1 METTNKREQ
10 SHACM
15 DSAEREGVRQ
25 SQQFSNSIVDIH
37 YQQTGA
43 ATAVNPLGM
52 REMQALAYE
61 ARNKRFLLIKAPP
74 ASGKSRALMYI
85 ALDKLVNQGIKKVVV
100 AVPEKS
106 IGRSFKNTNLM
117 NGGFFAN
124 WEVPTY
130 FNLTDVKNEQDKKGR
145 FLEFFQ
151 HAKAQILVCA
161 HATLRNGMKELNDD
175 AFNDV
180 LLAIDEFHHTS
191 ADANS
196 NLGDV
201 VRRVM
206 NNSTGHI
213 VAMTGSYFRGDGIP
227 VLRAEDEAKFY
238 PITYNYYQQLN
249 GYKYLK
255 NLILGY
261 HFYHG
266 SYLDHIGE
274 VLDTHKKTIIHIPSV
289 NQRASTGLGKYQE
302 TADIMKMIGTFDH
315 KDYNTGIYYVKTED
329 GRMLK
334 VADLVE
340 DEQKERNMVQG
351 YLQNIKDRDDVD
363 IIIALGTAKEG
374 FDWQWCEMCLTVG
387 VRGSLTEV
395 IQIIGR
401 CTRDSEG
408 KETARFV
415 NMIAMPEAEQAE
427 VKVAVNDFLKAIT
440 ASLLMEQVMA
450 PSWKFKSI
458 KDEDDD
464 NSDLTR
470 TIVVEGLKPLSSEK
484 TKTIVESQLDD
495 LKAAILQ
502 DDMMVKALSGSTTA
516 ETITQQIIPKIIR
529 ERYDLTDE
537 EVEEVRQRLLLDTI
551 IKGNDI
557 VDEKGNPISTITDDD
572 DKPSEGNRLI
582 KIANRFINIDKLSIN
597 LIDTINPFQRAY
609 EVISKSVDAKT
620 LKLIQD
626 TIAEQKYE
634 MTLEQAIILFKGP
647 LKTYVAEHNGKI
659 PSVDDPD
666 PKVREL
672 GVAYAKIWNQKRRQ
686 LSGLEIGE

>member
-1 METTNKREQ
+1 ME
-10 SHACM
+10 
-15 DSAEREGVRQ
+15 
-25 SQQFSNSIVDIH
+25 QFSDSIVDIS
-37 YQQTGA
+37 YQQTGT
-43 ATAVNPLGM
+43 ATAVNALGM

-61 ARNKRFLLIKAPP
+61 HRNKRFLLIKAPP
-74 ASGKSRALMYI
+74 ASGKSRALMFI
-85 ALDKLVNQGIKKVVV
+85 ALDKLEHQGIKKVVV

-106 IGRSFKNTNLM
+106 IGRSFKNTNLV

-124 WEVPTY
+124 WEVPPY

-145 FLEFFQ
+145 FKEFFLSSK
-151 HAKAQILVCA
+151 AKVLVCA
-161 HATLRNGMKELNDD
+161 HATLRNATKELSDD
-175 AFNDV
+175 TFDDV

-238 PITYNYYQQLN
+238 PVTYNYYQQLN

-289 NQRASTGLGKYQE
+289 NQRAATGLGKYQE
-302 TADIMKMIGTFDH
+302 TADIMKVVGTLDH
-315 KDYNTGIYYVKTED
+315 KDYITGIYYITTDD
-329 GRMLK
+329 GRTLK

-340 DEQKERNMVQG
+340 DEQKERNLVQG
-351 YLQNIKDRDDVD
+351 YLQNIKRADDVD

-401 CTRDSEG
+401 CTRDCEG

-415 NMIAMPEAEQAE
+415 NLIAMPDAEQAE

-450 PSWKFKSI
+450 PSWKFKSV
-458 KDEDDD
+458 KDEDDGKG
-464 NSDLTR
+464 DLTH
-470 TIVVEGLKPLSSEK
+470 TIVVEGLKPLSSVK
-484 TKTIVESQLDD
+484 TQTIVESQLDD

-502 DDMMVKALSGSTTA
+502 DDMVVKALSGSTTA
-516 ETITQQIIPKIIR
+516 ETITQHLIPKVIR
-529 ERYDLTDE
+529 ERYPDLNE
-537 EVEEVRQRLLLDTI
+537 GEVEEVRQRVLLDTI

-557 VDEKGNPISTITDDD
+557 VNEKGEPISAIPNGNDDEQ
-572 DKPSEGNRLI
+572 PSEGNRLI

-620 LKLIQD
+620 LKVIQD
-626 TIAEQKYE
+626 TIAEQKYD
-634 MTLEQAIILFKGP
+634 MTLEQAITLFKGP
-647 LKTYVAEHNGKI
+647 LKAYVAAHDGKV

-672 GVAYAKIWNQKRRQ
+672 AIALQKIKNLKQRK
-686 LSGLEIGE
+686 LSGLEYEE

>member
-1 METTNKREQ
+1 ME
-10 SHACM
+10 
-15 DSAEREGVRQ
+15 
-25 SQQFSNSIVDIH
+25 QFSNSIVDIS

-43 ATAVNPLGM
+43 ATAVNALGM

-74 ASGKSRALMYI
+74 ASGKSRALMFI
-85 ALDKLVNQGIKKVVV
+85 ALDKLENQGIKKVVV

-106 IGRSFKNTNLM
+106 IGRSFKNTNLV

-124 WEVPTY
+124 WEVPPY

-145 FLEFFQ
+145 FKEFFLNSK
-151 HAKAQILVCA
+151 AKVLVCPN
-161 HATLRNGMKELNDD
+161 ATLRNATKELNDD
-175 AFNDV
+175 TFNDT

-227 VLRAEDEAKFY
+227 VLRPEDEDKFF
-238 PITYNYYQQLN
+238 PVTYNYYQQLN

-255 NLILGY
+255 NLVLGY

-274 VLDTHKKTIIHIPSV
+274 VLDTRKKTIIHIPSV
-289 NQRASTGLGKYQE
+289 NQRAATGLGKYQE
-302 TADIMKMIGTFDH
+302 TAEIMKVIGTLDH
-315 KDYNTGIYYVKTED
+315 KDYHTGIYYVKTSD
-329 GRMLK
+329 GRILK

-340 DEQKERNMVQG
+340 DEQKERNMVQD
-351 YLQNIKDRDDVD
+351 YLQNIKHRDDVD

-374 FDWQWCEMCLTVG
+374 FDWQWCEMCLTIG

-401 CTRDSEG
+401 CTRDCEG

-450 PSWKFKSI
+450 PSWKFKTI
-458 KDEDDD
+458 KDDDKEPDDD
-464 NSDLTR
+464 LAH
-470 TIVVEGLKPLSSEK
+470 TIVVEGLKPLSSVK

-502 DDMMVKALSGSTTA
+502 DDMVVKALSGSTTA
-516 ETITQQIIPKIIR
+516 ETITQHLIPKVIR
-529 ERYDLTDE
+529 ERYPDLSDD
-537 EVEEVRQRLLLDTI
+537 EVEEIRQRVLLDTI

-557 VDEKGNPISTITDDD
+557 VDEKGNPISTITGNDEEQ
-572 DKPSEGNRLI
+572 PSEGNRLI

-620 LKLIQD
+620 LKVIQD
-626 TIAEQKYE
+626 TIAEQKYD
-634 MTLEQAIILFKGP
+634 MTLEQAITLFKGP
-647 LKTYVAEHNGKI
+647 LKEYVAAHDGKV

-666 PKVREL
+666 LKVREL
-672 GVAYAKIWNQKRRQ
+672 AIAYQKIKNEKIRHMM
-686 LSGLEIGE
+686 GLDYEG

>member
-1 METTNKREQ
+1 MNLQINMEQK
-10 SHACM
+10 
-15 DSAEREGVRQ
+15 
-25 SQQFSNSIVDIH
+25 SNNIVNIH
-37 YQQTGA
+37 YLQTGQ
-43 ATAVNPLGM
+43 ATATDKLGM

-61 ARNKRFLLIKAPP
+61 HRDKRFLLIKAPP

-85 ALDKLVNQGIKKVVV
+85 ALDKLTNQGIKKVVV

-106 IGRSFKNTNLM
+106 IGRSFKNTNLTDA
-117 NGGFFAN
+117 GFFAD
-124 WEVPTY
+124 WMVAPY

-145 FLEFFQ
+145 FKEFFMYSS
-151 HAKAQILVCA
+151 ARILVCA
-161 HATLRNGMKELNDD
+161 HATLRNAMKELPDETFD
-175 AFNDV
+175 DV

-261 HFYHG
+261 QFYHG

-274 VLDTHKKTIIHIPSV
+274 VLDTRKKTIVHIPSV
-289 NQRASTGLGKYQE
+289 NQRAATGLGKYQE
-302 TADIMKMIGTFDH
+302 TSEIIKVIGSIDH
-315 KDYNTGIYYVKTED
+315 KDYNTGIYYVKTND

-340 DEQKERNMVQG
+340 DEQKERNMVQD
-351 YLQNIKDRDDVD
+351 YLQNIKHKDDVD

-374 FDWQWCEMCLTVG
+374 FDWQWCEMCLTIG

-401 CTRDSEG
+401 CTRDCEG

-427 VKVAVNDFLKAIT
+427 VKVAVNDFLKAIS

-450 PSWKFKSI
+450 PSWKFKTV
-458 KDEDDD
+458 KDEDKPGE
-464 NSDLTR
+464 DLAH
-470 TIVVEGLKPLSSEK
+470 TIVVEGLKPLSSVK
-484 TKTIVESQLDD
+484 TQTIVDSQLDD

-502 DDMMVKALSGSTTA
+502 DDMVVKALSGSTTA
-516 ETITQQIIPKIIR
+516 ETITQHLIPKVIR
-529 ERYDLTDE
+529 ERYPELSE
-537 EVEEVRQRLLLDTI
+537 GEVEEVRQRVLLDTI

-557 VDEKGNPISTITDDD
+557 VDEKGDPISTITGED

-620 LKLIQD
+620 LKIIQD

-634 MTLEQAIILFKGP
+634 MTLEQAITLFKGP
-647 LKTYVAEHNGKI
+647 LKEYVAEHDGKVPTI
-659 PSVDDPD
+659 DHPD

-672 GVAYAKIWNQKRRQ
+672 AIAFQKIKNLKQRK
-686 LSGLEIGE
+686 LSGLEYEEK

>member
-1 METTNKREQ
+1 M
-10 SHACM
+10 A
-15 DSAEREGVRQ
+15 
-25 SQQFSNSIVDIH
+25 QFSNSIVDIK

-61 ARNKRFLLIKAPP
+61 HRDKRFLLIKAPP

-85 ALDKLVNQGIKKVVV
+85 ALDKLAHQGIKKVVV

-106 IGRSFKNTNLM
+106 IGRSFKNTNLVD
-117 NGGFFAN
+117 GGFFAN
-124 WEVPTY
+124 WEVPIY

-145 FLEFFQ
+145 FKEFFT
-151 HAKAQILVCA
+151 HNGAKVLVCA
-161 HATLRNGMKELNDD
+161 HATLRNAAKELEDD
-175 AFNDV
+175 TFDDV

-227 VLRAEDEAKFY
+227 VLRAEDEARFF

-255 NLILGY
+255 NLVLGY

-274 VLDTHKKTIIHIPSV
+274 VLDTRQKTIIHIPSV
-289 NQRASTGLGKYQE
+289 NQRAATGLGKYQE
-302 TADIMKMIGTFDH
+302 TAEIMKVIGTLDH
-315 KDYNTGIYYVKTED
+315 KDYHTGIYFVRTAD

-340 DEQKERNMVQG
+340 DEQKERNMVQD
-351 YLQNIKDRDDVD
+351 YLQNIKRADDVD

-374 FDWQWCEMCLTVG
+374 FDWQWCEMCLTIG

-401 CTRDSEG
+401 CTRDCEG

-450 PSWKFKSI
+450 PSWKFKTSI
-458 KDEDDD
+458 DPTEGGE
-464 NSDLTR
+464 NGVR
-470 TIVVEGLKPLSSEK
+470 TLIVEGLKPLSSEK

-495 LKAAILQ
+495 LKAAVLQ
-502 DDMMVKALSGSTTA
+502 NDVMVKALSGSTTA
-516 ETITQQIIPKIIR
+516 ETITKHIIPKIIR
-529 ERYDLTDE
+529 ERYPELTDGE
-537 EVEEVRQRLLLDTI
+537 IEEVRQRLLLDTI

-557 VDEKGNPISTITDDD
+557 VDEKGEPISTIPSGNDEEQE
-572 DKPSEGNRLI
+572 SEGNRLI

-620 LKLIQD
+620 LKVIQD
-626 TIAEQKYE
+626 TIAEQKYD
-634 MTLEQAIILFKGP
+634 MTLEQAIVLFKGP
-647 LKTYVAEHNGKI
+647 LKVYVAEHEGKL
-659 PSVDDPD
+659 PSMDDPD
-666 PKVREL
+666 PRVREL
-672 GVAYAKIWNQKRRQ
+672 AVAYAKILNQKRRQ

>member
-1 METTNKREQ
+1 MLKTEN
-10 SHACM
+10 
-15 DSAEREGVRQ
+15 
-25 SQQFSNSIVDIH
+25 NIVDIK

-61 ARNKRFLLIKAPP
+61 HRSKRFLLIKAPP
-74 ASGKSRALMYI
+74 ASGKSRALMFI
-85 ALDKLVNQGIKKVVV
+85 ALDKLVNQGLKRVVV

-117 NGGFFAN
+117 SGGFFAN

-145 FLEFFQ
+145 FIEFFRQ
-151 HAKAQILVCA
+151 KNAKILVCA
-161 HATLRNGMKELNDD
+161 HATLRNGVKELEDE
-175 AFNDV
+175 AFNDT

-213 VAMTGSYFRGDGIP
+213 VAMTGSYFRGDGVP
-227 VLRAEDEAKFY
+227 VLRAEDEARFF
-238 PITYNYYQQLN
+238 PVTYNYYQQLN

-261 HFYHG
+261 HFYQG
-266 SYLDHIGE
+266 SYLDRIGE
-274 VLDTHKKTIIHIPSV
+274 VLDTTKKTIIHIPSV
-289 NQRASTGLGKYQE
+289 NQRASTGLGKYTE
-302 TADIMKMIGTFDH
+302 TDEIMKVIGTVES
-315 KDYNTGIYYVKTED
+315 KDYNTGIYNVRTTD
-329 GRMLK
+329 GRLLK

-340 DEQKERNMVQG
+340 DDQKERNMVQG
-351 YLQNIKDRDDVD
+351 YLQNIKHRDDVD

-401 CTRDSEG
+401 CTRDCEG

-415 NMIAMPEAEQAE
+415 NLIAMPDAEQAE

-450 PSWKFKSI
+450 PSWKFKTERE
-458 KDEDDD
+458 EDDGKG
-464 NSDLTR
+464 DLTH

-495 LKAAILQ
+495 LKAAVLQ
-502 DDMMVKALSGSTTA
+502 NDMVVKALSGSTTA
-516 ETITQQIIPKIIR
+516 ETITQHIIPKVIR
-529 ERYDLTDE
+529 ERYPDLTDE

-551 IKGNDI
+551 VKGNDI
-557 VDEKGNPISTITDDD
+557 VNEKGEPISSVPNSDDD
-572 DKPSEGNRLI
+572 EEKSEGNRLI
-582 KIANRFINIDKLSIN
+582 KIANRFINIDQLSIN

-626 TIAEQKYE
+626 TIAEQKYD

-647 LKTYVAEHNGKI
+647 LKEYVAAHDGKI
-659 PSVDDPD
+659 PSMDDPD

-672 GVAYAKIWNQKRRQ
+672 AVAYAKIWNQKRRQ

>member
-1 METTNKREQ
+1 MEHNSNK
-10 SHACM
+10 
-15 DSAEREGVRQ
+15 
-25 SQQFSNSIVDIH
+25 IVDIH
-37 YQQTGA
+37 YLQTGK
-43 ATAVNPLGM
+43 ATATNELGM
-52 REMQALAYE
+52 REMQAQAYLH
-61 ARNKRFLLIKAPP
+61 RDKRFLLIKAPP

-85 ALDKLVNQGIKKVVV
+85 ALDKLEHQGVKKVVV

-106 IGRSFKNTNLM
+106 IGRSFRNTNLTS
-117 NGGFFAN
+117 GGFFAD
-124 WEVPTY
+124 WMVTPY

-145 FLEFFQ
+145 FMEFFRQ
-151 HAKAQILVCA
+151 NNAKVLVCA
-161 HATLRNGMKELNDD
+161 HATLRNGMKELPDD
-175 AFNDV
+175 SFNDA

-227 VLRAEDEAKFY
+227 VLRAEDEARFY
-238 PITYNYYQQLN
+238 PVTYNYYQQLN

-255 NLILGY
+255 NLVLGY

-274 VLDTHKKTIIHIPSV
+274 VLDTRKKTIIHIPSV

-302 TADIMKMIGTFDH
+302 TAEILKVIGTIEY
-315 KDYNTGIYYVKTED
+315 KDYNTGVYYVKTDD

-340 DEQKERNMVQG
+340 DEQKERNMVQD
-351 YLQNIKDRDDVD
+351 YLQKMKSRDDMD

-374 FDWQWCEMCLTVG
+374 FDWQWCEMCLTIG

-401 CTRDSEG
+401 CTRDCEG

-450 PSWKFKSI
+450 PSWKFKTI
-458 KDEDDD
+458 KDEKEQ
-464 NSDLTR
+464 NEDLAH
-470 TIVVEGLKPLSSEK
+470 TIVVEGLKPLSSVK
-484 TKTIVESQLDD
+484 TQTIVESQLDD

-502 DDMMVKALSGSTTA
+502 DDMVVKALSGSTTA
-516 ETITQQIIPKIIR
+516 ETITQHLIPKVIR
-529 ERYDLTDE
+529 ERYPELSDG
-537 EVEEVRQRLLLDTI
+537 EVEEVRQRVLLDTI

-620 LKLIQD
+620 LKIIQD
-626 TIAEQKYE
+626 TIAEQKYD
-634 MTLEQAIILFKGP
+634 MTLEQAITLFKGP
-647 LKTYVAEHNGKI
+647 LKEYVATHDGKL
-659 PSVDDPD
+659 PSMEDPD

-672 GVAYAKIWNQKRRQ
+672 AVAYAKILNQKRRQ

>member
-1 METTNKREQ
+1 MEQ
-10 SHACM
+10 H
-15 DSAEREGVRQ
+15 
-25 SQQFSNSIVDIH
+25 SNNIVDIH
-37 YQQTGA
+37 YLQTGQ
-43 ATAVNPLGM
+43 ATATDKFGM

-61 ARNKRFLLIKAPP
+61 HRDKRFLLIKAPP
-74 ASGKSRALMYI
+74 ASGKSHALMYI
-85 ALDKLVNQGIKKVVV
+85 ALDKLTHQGIRKVVV

-106 IGRSFKNTNLM
+106 IGRSFKNTNLTDA
-117 NGGFFAN
+117 GFFAD
-124 WEVPTY
+124 WKVAPY

-145 FLEFFQ
+145 FKEFFF
-151 HAKAQILVCA
+151 HNGAKVLVCA
-161 HATLRNGMKELNDD
+161 HATLRNGMKELPDETFD
-175 AFNDV
+175 DV

-227 VLRAEDEAKFY
+227 VLRAEDEAKFF

-249 GYKYLK
+249 GYSYLK
-255 NLILGY
+255 NLVLGY

-274 VLDTHKKTIIHIPSV
+274 VLDTRKKTIIHIPSV
-289 NQRASTGLGKYQE
+289 NQRAATGLGKYQE
-302 TADIMKMIGTFDH
+302 TSEIIKVIGTIDH
-315 KDYNTGIYYVKTED
+315 KDYNSGIYYVRTDD

-351 YLQNIKDRDDVD
+351 YLQNIKHKDDVD

-374 FDWQWCEMCLTVG
+374 FDWQWCEMCLTIG

-401 CTRDSEG
+401 CTRDCEG

-450 PSWKFKSI
+450 PSWKFKAE
-458 KDEDDD
+458 KDDEEPAGQDFPLA
-464 NSDLTR
+464 N
-470 TIVVEGLKPLSSEK
+470 TIVVEGLKPLSSQK
-484 TKTIVESQLDD
+484 TQTIVESQLDD

-502 DDMMVKALSGSTTA
+502 DDMVVKALSGSTTA
-516 ETITQQIIPKIIR
+516 KTITQHLIPKVIR
-529 ERYDLTDE
+529 EHWPELSDG
-537 EVEEVRQRLLLDTI
+537 EVEEVRQRVLLDTI

-557 VDEKGNPISTITDDD
+557 TE
-572 DKPSEGNRLI
+572 SEGNRLI
-582 KIANRFINIDKLSIN
+582 KISNRFINIDKLSIN
-597 LIDTINPFQRAY
+597 LIDNVNPFQRAY

-620 LKLIQD
+620 LKIIQD
-626 TIAEQKYE
+626 TIAEQKYD
-634 MTLEQAIILFKGP
+634 MTLEQAIMLFKGP
-647 LKTYVAEHNGKI
+647 LKEYVAAHDGKV
-659 PSVDDPD
+659 PSIDNPD

-672 GVAYAKIWNQKRRQ
+672 AIALQKIKNLKQRK
-686 LSGLEIGE
+686 LNGLEYGE

>member
-1 METTNKREQ
+1 MEQ
-10 SHACM
+10 H
-15 DSAEREGVRQ
+15 
-25 SQQFSNSIVDIH
+25 SNNIVDIH
-37 YQQTGA
+37 YLQTGQ
-43 ATAVNPLGM
+43 ATATDKLGM

-61 ARNKRFLLIKAPP
+61 HRDKRFLLIKAPP

-85 ALDKLVNQGIKKVVV
+85 ALDKLTNQGIKKVVV

-106 IGRSFKNTNLM
+106 IGRSFKNTKLKES
-117 NGGFFAN
+117 GFFAD
-124 WEVPTY
+124 WRVLERY
-130 FNLTDVKNEQDKKGR
+130 DLTAVKNEQDKKGR
-145 FLEFFQ
+145 FKEFFYNER
-151 HAKAQILVCA
+151 ADVLVCA
-161 HATLRNGMKELNDD
+161 HATLRNAMKELPDEVMND
-175 AFNDV
+175 A

-206 NNSTGHI
+206 NNSSGHI

-227 VLRAEDEAKFY
+227 VLRAEDEARFF

-274 VLDTHKKTIIHIPSV
+274 VLDTSKKTIIHIPSV
-289 NQRASTGLGKYQE
+289 NQRAATGLGKYQE
-302 TADIMKMIGTFDH
+302 TSEIMKAIGTLDH
-315 KDYNTGIYYVKTED
+315 KDYNTGIYHVKTDD
-329 GRMLK
+329 GRILK

-340 DEQKERNMVQG
+340 DDQKERNRVQD
-351 YLQNIKDRDDVD
+351 YLQKMNSRDDMD

-374 FDWQWCEMCLTVG
+374 FDWQWCEMCLTIG

-401 CTRDSEG
+401 CTRDCEG

-450 PSWKFKSI
+450 PSWRFKTV
-458 KDEDDD
+458 KDEDRPGE
-464 NSDLTR
+464 DLAH
-470 TIVVEGLKPLSSEK
+470 TIVVEGLKPLSSAK

-502 DDMMVKALSGSTTA
+502 DDMVVKALSGSTTA
-516 ETITQQIIPKIIR
+516 ETITQHLIPKVIR
-529 ERYDLTDE
+529 ERYPELNDG
-537 EVEEVRQRLLLDTI
+537 EVEEVRQRVLLDTI

-557 VDEKGNPISTITDDD
+557 VDEKGNPIGTITDDEEQ
-572 DKPSEGNRLI
+572 PSEGNRLI

-620 LKLIQD
+620 LKIIQD
-626 TIAEQKYE
+626 TIAEQKYD
-634 MTLEQAIILFKGP
+634 MTLEQAITLFKGP
-647 LKTYVAEHNGKI
+647 LKEYVAAHDGKV

-672 GVAYAKIWNQKRRQ
+672 GVALQKIKNLKQRK
-686 LSGLEIGE
+686 LSGLEYEG

>member
-1 METTNKREQ
+1 ME
-10 SHACM
+10 
-15 DSAEREGVRQ
+15 
-25 SQQFSNSIVDIH
+25 QFSDSIVDIS
-37 YQQTGA
+37 YQQTGT
-43 ATAVNPLGM
+43 ATAVNALGM

-61 ARNKRFLLIKAPP
+61 HRNKRFLLIKAPP
-74 ASGKSRALMYI
+74 ASGKSRALMFI
-85 ALDKLVNQGIKKVVV
+85 ALDKLEHQGIKKVVV

-106 IGRSFKNTNLM
+106 IGRSFKNTNLV

-124 WEVPTY
+124 WEVPPY

-145 FLEFFQ
+145 FKEFFLSSK
-151 HAKAQILVCA
+151 AKVLVCA
-161 HATLRNGMKELNDD
+161 HATLRNATKELSDD
-175 AFNDV
+175 TFDDV

-238 PITYNYYQQLN
+238 PVTYNYYQQLN

-289 NQRASTGLGKYQE
+289 NQRAATGLGKYQE
-302 TADIMKMIGTFDH
+302 TADIMKVVGTLDH
-315 KDYNTGIYYVKTED
+315 KDYNTGIYYITIDD
-329 GRMLK
+329 GRTLK

-340 DEQKERNMVQG
+340 DEQKERNLVQG
-351 YLQNIKDRDDVD
+351 YLQNIKRADDVD

-401 CTRDSEG
+401 CTRDCEG

-415 NMIAMPEAEQAE
+415 NLIAMPDAEQAE

-458 KDEDDD
+458 KDEDDGKG
-464 NSDLTR
+464 DLTH
-470 TIVVEGLKPLSSEK
+470 TIVVEGLKPLSSVK
-484 TKTIVESQLDD
+484 TQTIVESQLDD

-502 DDMMVKALSGSTTA
+502 DDMVVKALSGSTTA
-516 ETITQQIIPKIIR
+516 ETITQHLIPKVIR
-529 ERYDLTDE
+529 ERYPDLNE
-537 EVEEVRQRLLLDTI
+537 GEVEEVRQRVLLDTI

-557 VDEKGNPISTITDDD
+557 VNEKGEAISAIPNGNDDEQ
-572 DKPSEGNRLI
+572 P

-620 LKLIQD
+620 LKVIQD
-626 TIAEQKYE
+626 TIAEQKYD
-634 MTLEQAIILFKGP
+634 MTLEQAITLFKGP
-647 LKTYVAEHNGKI
+647 LKAYVAAHDGKV

-672 GVAYAKIWNQKRRQ
+672 AIALQKIKNLKQRK
-686 LSGLEIGE
+686 LSGLEYEE